1 MRPIWRFLRQE
12 AGMAELAVW
21 AIPSGGLARY
31 ELRIDGLA
39 ARDGDFA
46 AIYGDCGD
54 GSTHDFRCTLF
65 GPAVGKLRLILRC
78 RSEGVLGD
86 IVFDGT
92 FQMPANA
99 DSYESGKIPLKL

>member
-1 MRPIWRFLRQE
+1 
-12 AGMAELAVW
+12 MADLAVW
-21 AIPSGGLARY
+21 AIPGGGLARY

-46 AIYGDCGD
+46 TVYGDCGD
-54 GSTHDFRCTLF
+54 DSAHHFRCILF
-65 GPAVGKLRLILRC
+65 GAAGARLRLILRC

-92 FQMPANA
+92 FKMPADA
-99 DSYESGKIPLKL
+99 ESYESGKIPLRL